1 MAGTVVGGNTGSRQ
15 SAVGNVDGILLVA
28 FPNCDWLLAV
38 LLLAVLLLA
47 EALFRNAFAAWLVKP
62 GPVCATRMA

>member
-38 LLLAVLLLA
+38 LLLA